1 MKTTTPMTTT
11 LFEEWKRKKMME
23 KEAQLAAKQAER
35 AKNDRMRYCI
45 VIGMNSLIASMQ
57 IDMSVYYE
65 DNL

>member
-1 MKTTTPMTTT
+1 MTTT

-45 VIGMNSLIASMQ
+45 SL
-57 IDMSVYYE
+57 E
-65 DNL
+65 